1 MPETFV
7 IFITEHDVLKGNEQI
22 YHIERTIKEDGRSF
36 GDGSKIIYVNGNI
49 RSGSLLGDLMH
60 DFFCRDASKIK
71 GKTLAD
77 CATFF
82 KSPDKG
88 GVIMSSVVEKLIAE
102 GKVEGK
108 IEGKIEDIRALMD
121 SLNLT
126 AQAVMNL
133 LKISPEMQ
141 KELAPLI

>member
-1 MPETFV
+1 
-7 IFITEHDVLKGNEQI
+7 
-22 YHIERTIKEDGRSF
+22 
-36 GDGSKIIYVNGNI
+36 
-49 RSGSLLGDLMH
+49 
-60 DFFCRDASKIK
+60 
-71 GKTLAD
+71 
-77 CATFF
+77 
-82 KSPDKG
+82 
-88 GVIMSSVVEKLIAE
+88 MSSVVEKLIA
-102 GKVEGK
+102 EGK